1 MRADCRYFC
10 KVLVHLRCTIIEL
23 AVKVTSPRLKW
34 RNGSNAANEGGHT
47 LEIRN
52 KPRKPKMNDILYK
65 TWRGN
70 WEHALIRLTNCCG
83 VNTGLTELEGD
94 QFFDNESNANET

>member
-1 MRADCRYFC
+1 M
-10 KVLVHLRCTIIEL
+10 
-23 AVKVTSPRLKW
+23 VTSPRLKW
-34 RNGSNAANEGGHT
+34 RKGSNAANEGGHT

-65 TWRGN
+65 ICRGS

-83 VNTGLTELEGD
+83 VNTGLTEFL
-94 QFFDNESNANET
+94 DNETNANET